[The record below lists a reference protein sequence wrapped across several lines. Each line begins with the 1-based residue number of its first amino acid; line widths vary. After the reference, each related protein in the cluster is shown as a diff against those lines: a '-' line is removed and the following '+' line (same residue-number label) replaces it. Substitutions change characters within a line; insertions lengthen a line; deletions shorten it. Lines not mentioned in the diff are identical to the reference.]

1 MSAFAISDNIVRPF
15 RLERTEL
22 RGRLVRLGATVD
34 QVLTRHDYPEPVS
47 RLLGELFV
55 LAATLAGA
63 LKYKGTFSLQT
74 RSNGPIRLMV
84 ADCTHEGTMRGY
96 ADFDAA
102 KVAAADPSSA
112 RDLLGEGHLALT
124 VDQDHLRTAYQ
135 GLVEPTGETLTECM
149 QTYFRQ
155 SEQIRTGLKI
165 NVDQVPGVGGWRAG
179 GLMIQC
185 LPEQAERLA
194 SFDAE
199 DDWRRT
205 MLLMGTVTEAELV
218 DPGLPPDRLL
228 FHLFHEEGVRVFDPL
243 TLRFGCRCTRE
254 RVEALL
260 RSFPA
265 DELEDMK
272 QDDGELVVT
281 CQFCNA
287 GYRFDDAELARL
299 HARTSH

>member
-1 MSAFAISDNIVRPF
+1 
-15 RLERTEL
+15 
-22 RGRLVRLGATVD
+22 
-34 QVLTRHDYPEPVS
+34 
-47 RLLGELFV
+47 
-55 LAATLAGA
+55 
-63 LKYKGTFSLQT
+63 
-74 RSNGPIRLMV
+74 
-84 ADCTHEGTMRGY
+84 
-96 ADFDAA
+96 
-102 KVAAADPSSA
+102 
-112 RDLLGEGHLALT
+112 
-124 VDQDHLRTAYQ
+124 
-135 GLVEPTGETLTECM
+135 M

-260 RSFPA
+260 RSFPE